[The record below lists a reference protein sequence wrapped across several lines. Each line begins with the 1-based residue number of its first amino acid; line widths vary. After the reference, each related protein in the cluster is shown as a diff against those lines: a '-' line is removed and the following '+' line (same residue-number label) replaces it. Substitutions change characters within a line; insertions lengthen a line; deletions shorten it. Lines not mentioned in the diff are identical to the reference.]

1 MASSLRCSRDR
12 DVTGRFENS
21 VFDQAPVA
29 KLQLSPRIVITLLI
43 RGTMNTRLIAD
54 AVRNS
59 RTRGDST
66 IWDRIFAVWFR
77 RLVYTQIWED
87 PEADLAALQLP
98 LGSTIVTISS
108 GGCNALSYLTA
119 QPAQVYAV
127 DLNQAHLALLKLKL
141 AGIRAFTSYDE
152 FWQFFGEAASHAN
165 ARLYRERL
173 WPLLDAEARA
183 YWDKRNLIGRPRY
196 GYFTNGFYRH
206 GMLGRFIGLAHL
218 VAKFARIDRD
228 ALLTGGIDS
237 PERREALKRLNRLF
251 HSSLARLLTRT
262 PALLFSLGIPPRQ
275 RAILGEGALLNE
287 VLHERLL
294 RLINGHPNATNYF
307 AWQALHRSYPGP
319 GDRCLPPYLKSSQF
333 SRMRNDAGVIIPVH
347 ANLRQFLESMPA
359 REIDAVVLLDS
370 QDWMAPDEIRALW
383 DAIDRTGSDRVRVIF
398 RTAGSASPLE
408 SPELA
413 PLRQIWRRDEERSDI
428 GFQLDRSGIYGG
440 FHCYVRR

>member
-1 MASSLRCSRDR
+1 
-12 DVTGRFENS
+12 
-21 VFDQAPVA
+21 
-29 KLQLSPRIVITLLI
+29 
-43 RGTMNTRLIAD
+43 MNTQLIAD

-59 RTRGDST
+59 RTLGEST
-66 IWDRIFAVWFR
+66 IWDRIFAFWFR

-141 AGIRAFTSYDE
+141 AGIRAFATYEE
-152 FWQFFGEAASHAN
+152 FWRFFGEAASRDN

-173 WPLLDAEARA
+173 WPLLDAESRA
-183 YWDKRNLIGRPRY
+183 YWDKRNAMGRPRY
-196 GYFTNGFYRH
+196 AYFTDGFYRH

-218 VAKFARIDRD
+218 AAKIAGIDLQV
-228 ALLTGGIDS
+228 LLTGDIDS
-237 PERREALKRLNRLF
+237 PDRRQALERLERLF
-251 HSSLARLLTRT
+251 HSSLTRLLTRT

-275 RAILGEGALLNE
+275 RAILGSGAPLNE

-294 RLINGHPNATNYF
+294 RLINGHPNDSNYF
-307 AWQALHRSYPGP
+307 AWQALHRGYSGP
-319 GDRCLPPYLKSSQF
+319 GDRCLPPYLQRNQF
-333 SRMRNDAGVIIPVH
+333 SRMRNDAGLIIPVH

-383 DAIDRTGSDRVRVIF
+383 NAIDRTGSDAVRVIF
-398 RTAGSASPLE
+398 RTAGAESPLE

-413 PLRQIWRRDEERSDI
+413 SLRQVWRRDEERSEV
-428 GFQLDRSGIYGG
+428 GFELDRSGIYGG